1 MKPLIAAAFAL
12 VAASSA
18 AAQQPSSQVPL
29 PGPDSALLA
38 AGVKLNYVVAVVGT
52 KAITWYDVLEVINQ
66 RRAKGLQVP
75 PDSASQMELAR
86 SVAND
91 LVDEEVLIQRAA
103 RDSVTVPQEEV
114 TARVDEQVRALRRQF
129 RSDAELEAALRTE
142 GFGTLEDYRRAIA
155 EQVRRAGL
163 QQQVLAKMRSEGLV
177 VPVAVSDAEVQKAY
191 DDNKAELG
199 RRPASV
205 TFRQIIMSPKPSE
218 AARARARAKA
228 ESLLVELRGG
238 ADFSQVAKRE
248 SHDPSNKDTGGD
260 LGWNRR
266 GVMVPE
272 FDRWMFA
279 LPPGQLSPVVE
290 TSFGYHIILVDRVQP
305 AEVKAR
311 HILIRAAVD
320 SADIARTRAT
330 ADSITAAWRAGASF
344 DSLAAKYH
352 DPAEFKSILDP
363 FPRSELPPS
372 YQTAFEGKAANEILD
387 PFTIDDPRTQVPK
400 FVVAQLVTVNEG
412 GEQTLEELRPRIRAQ
427 LGQERA
433 VRRLLDR
440 LREDTYIAIRI

>member
-12 VAASSA
+12 AAASSA
-18 AAQQPSSQVPL
+18 AAQQPTSQVPL

-91 LVDEEVLIQRAA
+91 LVDEEVLIQRAV

-114 TARVDEQVRALRRQF
+114 AARVDEQVRALRRQF

-248 SHDPSNKDTGGD
+248 SHDPSNKDTGGV
-260 LGWNRR
+260 LGWNPR

>member
-1 MKPLIAAAFAL
+1 MKPLIIAALAL
-12 VAASSA
+12 VAATSA
-18 AAQQPSSQVPL
+18 TAQQPSSQVPL

-38 AGVKLNYVVAVVGT
+38 AGVKLNYIVAVVGT

-75 PDSASQMELAR
+75 PDSASQMALAR
-86 SVAND
+86 SVASD

-103 RDSVTVPQEEV
+103 VDSVTVPQEEV
-114 TARVDEQVRALRRQF
+114 NARVDEQVRNLRRQF

-142 GFGTLEDYRRAIA
+142 GFGTMEEYRRVIA
-155 EQVRRAGL
+155 EQVRRVGL
-163 QQQVLAKMRSEGLV
+163 QQQVLAKLRSDGLV
-177 VPVAVSDAEVQKAY
+177 VPVAVSEADVQKAF
-191 DDNKAELG
+191 DDNRAELG
-199 RRPASV
+199 QRPASV
-205 TFRQIIMSPKPSE
+205 TFRQIIMSPKPSD
-218 AARARARAKA
+218 AARVRARAKA

-238 ADFSQVAKRE
+238 ADFAQVAKRE
-248 SHDPSNKDTGGD
+248 SHDQSNKDTGGD

-290 TSFGYHIILVDRVQP
+290 TSFGYHIIMVDRVQP

-320 SADIARTRAT
+320 SADIARARVT
-330 ADSITAAWRAGASF
+330 ADSIAAAWRAGASF

-363 FPRSELPPS
+363 FPRTELPQS
-372 YQTAFEGKAANEILD
+372 YQTAFEGKAANAIVD

-400 FVVAQLVTVNEG
+400 FVIAQLVSVDEG
-412 GEQTLEELRPRIRAQ
+412 GELTLNDLRPRIRRQ
-427 LGQERA
+427 LGEERA

-440 LREDTYIAIRI
+440 LREEMYISIRI

>member
-1 MKPLIAAAFAL
+1 MKPLITAALAL

-18 AAQQPSSQVPL
+18 AAQQPTSQVPL

-38 AGVKLNYVVAVVGT
+38 AGVKLNYVVAVVGSRP
-52 KAITWYDVLEVINQ
+52 ITWYDVLEVINQ
-66 RRAKGLQVP
+66 RRAAGLQIP
-75 PDSASQMELAR
+75 SDSGSQMALAR
-86 SVAND
+86 GVVND
-91 LVDEEVLIQRAA
+91 LVDEEILIQTATIEKVELT
-103 RDSVTVPQEEV
+103 DDEVNQSVDRQYQ
-114 TARVDEQVRALRRQF
+114 RVRAQF
-129 RSDAELEAALRTE
+129 RSEAEFEAALRTE
-142 GFGTLEDYRRAIA
+142 GFGTLQDYRKSLT
-155 EQVRRAGL
+155 EQARRAAL
-163 QQQVLAKMRSEGLV
+163 QQNVLAKLRSEGRV
-177 VPVAVSDAEVQKAY
+177 VPVAVSDAEVEKAFEE
-191 DDNKAELG
+191 NRASLQ
-199 RRPASV
+199 RRPPTV
-205 TFRQIIMSPKPSE
+205 TFRQIIMSPKPSD

-238 ADFSQVAKRE
+238 ADFAQVAKRE
-248 SHDPSNKDTGGD
+248 SHDQSNKDTGGD

-320 SADIARTRAT
+320 SVDIARTRTT
-330 ADSITAAWRAGASF
+330 ADSIVSAWRAGASF

-363 FPRSELPPS
+363 FPRAELPAS
-372 YQTAFEGKAANEILD
+372 YQAAFEGKAANEIVD
-387 PFTIDDPRTQVPK
+387 PFTIEDPRTQVPK

-412 GEQTLEELRPRIRAQ
+412 GELTLSDLRPRIREQ

-433 VRRLLDR
+433 IRRLIDQ
-440 LREDTYIAIRI
+440 LRQDLYISIRI

>member
-12 VAASSA
+12 AAASSA
-18 AAQQPSSQVPL
+18 AAQQPTSQVPL

-330 ADSITAAWRAGASF
+330 ADSIAAAWRAGASF

>member
-12 VAASSA
+12 AAASSA
-18 AAQQPSSQVPL
+18 AAQQPTSQVPL

-91 LVDEEVLIQRAA
+91 LVDEEVLIQRAV

-114 TARVDEQVRALRRQF
+114 AARVDEQVRALRRQF